1 MTDST
6 DSTKS
11 KLALWLPLLV
21 GAALILLLYRETF
34 SAWWDEWT
42 ATGSFYAHA
51 MFVPFFVALMVWQ
64 NRATIDRTRW
74 KPSWIGAG
82 ALILG
87 MVMFLAGQRLD
98 VVAVKSVSFMFVL
111 IGACLMLLG
120 VPRTKVLLF
129 PIVFVVMMMPLVPD
143 QIINGIAFPIQL
155 KSAQLATVMLN
166 LIQLHAVCLG
176 TMIKMDTYSMAVEL
190 PCSGFK
196 TLISLMTFT
205 AAFSYLVEGEKWKRW
220 TLFITTIP
228 LSLFIN
234 ALRIAFVGIVG
245 ELISKQAAAVFH
257 DYSGFIVLTLAFL
270 FLFNFARALHC
281 SRFLGVPLTDE
292 EETRDREAA
301 ASRAGADPEPGWWQE
316 LMSWKPAPGK
326 LRAVTPYVIALDLIV
341 GVTLAARAVITHPL
355 HPQPPIAT
363 FQVPFKFTYDG
374 VTYTAMTHEQ
384 NPEIPVVDRLPK
396 QEADALSPTRV
407 VMRMYQG
414 SDKSFTQFFMT
425 SGSGRKT
432 FHDPHSCMLG
442 SDAVLSDVG
451 TPEIPS
457 PFEPIKVQ
465 ESTYQ
470 LQGQPEKNSMMFCY
484 VVEGKLLQNKYQI
497 RNAIMR
503 QMVFG
508 DAGRPSYFLR
518 FLPQTRAL
526 DAEGEVIKRKQL
538 THFIAGIWNQI
549 GPILVGQK
557 PGMPDS
563 SPIQLPGEKQH

>member
-1 MTDST
+1 M
-6 DSTKS
+6 
-11 KLALWLPLLV
+11 LWLPLLV
-21 GAALILLLYRETF
+21 GAALLLLLYKDTF
-34 SAWWDEWT
+34 GSWWDEWT
-42 ATGSFYAHA
+42 STGSFYAHA
-51 MFVPFFVALMVWQ
+51 MFVPFFVAIMVWQ
-64 NRATIDRTRW
+64 NRKRIDRTRW
-74 KPSWIGAG
+74 KPSWLGAG
-82 ALILG
+82 AVAFG

-98 VVAVKSVSFMFVL
+98 VVAVKSLSFMFVL
-111 IGACLMLLG
+111 LGACLMLLG
-120 VPRTKVLLF
+120 IPRTKVLLF

-176 TMIKMDTYSMAVEL
+176 TMIKLDTYSMAVEL

-196 TLISLMTFT
+196 TLVSLMTFT

-270 FLFNFARALHC
+270 FLFNFARVLQC

-292 EETRDREAA
+292 EETRDREEAA
-301 ASRAGADPEPGWWQE
+301 RKAGSDPEPGWWQE
-316 LMSWKPAPGK
+316 LMTWKPAASK
-326 LRAVTPYVIALDLIV
+326 LRAVTPYIIALDLIV
-341 GVTLAARAVITHPL
+341 AGTLAARAVITRPL

-363 FQVPFKFTYDG
+363 FQVPNQFTYDG
-374 VTYTAMTHEQ
+374 VTYKCLTHDQ
-384 NPEIPVVDRLPK
+384 DPQVDRLPK
-396 QEADALSPTRV
+396 EEADALSPTRV
-407 VMRMYQG
+407 VMRLYKG
-414 SDKSFTQFFMT
+414 TDGSFTQFFMT

-442 SDAVLSDVG
+442 SNAVLSDVG
-451 TPEIPS
+451 TPTLAT
-457 PFEPIKVQ
+457 PFGPITLQ

-470 LQGQPEKNSMMFCY
+470 MQGAPEENRMMFCY

-503 QMVFG
+503 QMILG

-518 FLPQTRAL
+518 FLPQTQGL
-526 DAEGEVIKRKQL
+526 DDLKRKEL
-538 THFIAGIWNQI
+538 THFIAGMWNEI
-549 GPILVGQK
+549 GPILVGEK

-563 SPIQLPGEKQH
+563 SPIQLPGEKH